1 MTADLAWGSIREITG
16 EVRSGHVSV
25 VELLEAQLARIE
37 RLQPALNAIATLDA
51 GGARLAARAADKAL
65 VRGDPVGPLHGIALT
80 IKDSHAVAGVRSTIG
95 VAAAGDRVPAEDGTV
110 AARLRAAG
118 AIILGK
124 TNLASWLYDIQTV
137 SELFGRTNN
146 PWELGRTVGGSS
158 GGSAAAVAAGLSVA
172 DVGSDCGGSVRIP
185 ASFCGV
191 VGFKPT
197 EGRIPETGHQWTGRP
212 RSHWYMESIGPLARS
227 VEDVERLF
235 SILAGPDGSDW
246 TIPPVPLSLRRPA
259 ALRGLRV
266 AICDAL
272 PGQPVQ
278 AEVRAAVRRVGEIL
292 SAEGAIVEPALPVVD
307 WDAQAA
313 LRSRLFRFADQAVVA
328 DGGGAGDVT
337 EFFESLD
344 QRSRFVR
351 AWTSFFETW
360 DVLLLP
366 STNRTAFTHRP
377 NHEPQEIDGAL
388 VAYWTP
394 ERHTQP
400 ANLTGG
406 PAISL
411 PAGLDADG
419 LPIGVQLVGDRWQD
433 ERLLAIARSVEPIAG
448 GFLRPPVDG

>member
-1 MTADLAWGSIREITG
+1 
-16 EVRSGHVSV
+16 
-25 VELLEAQLARIE
+25 
-37 RLQPALNAIATLDA
+37 
-51 GGARLAARAADKAL
+51 
-65 VRGDPVGPLHGIALT
+65 
-80 IKDSHAVAGVRSTIG
+80 
-95 VAAAGDRVPAEDGTV
+95 
-110 AARLRAAG
+110 
-118 AIILGK
+118 
-124 TNLASWLYDIQTV
+124 
-137 SELFGRTNN
+137 
-146 PWELGRTVGGSS
+146 
-158 GGSAAAVAAGLSVA
+158 
-172 DVGSDCGGSVRIP
+172 
-185 ASFCGV
+185 
-191 VGFKPT
+191 
-197 EGRIPETGHQWTGRP
+197 
-212 RSHWYMESIGPLARS
+212 
-227 VEDVERLF
+227 
-235 SILAGPDGSDW
+235 
-246 TIPPVPLSLRRPA
+246 
-259 ALRGLRV
+259 
-266 AICDAL
+266 
-272 PGQPVQ
+272 
-278 AEVRAAVRRVGEIL
+278 
-292 SAEGAIVEPALPVVD
+292 
-307 WDAQAA
+307 
-313 LRSRLFRFADQAVVA
+313 
-328 DGGGAGDVT
+328 VT